1 MPESKRLVDLVQSR
15 IDDYLM
21 SRAPIVT
28 LISSDLTPLI
38 DYSRQFLSGG
48 KRFRAQFCY
57 WGAQSVL
64 ASDFAPETGQEAS
77 SESVSKAAGDRTN
90 RAAGAAD
97 EAVASAGL
105 EAGAAGLAA
114 VVSTASALE
123 IFHAAALVHDD
134 IIDNSDTRRG
144 APSAHKLFE
153 SLHTREGWAGDPVSF
168 GRASA
173 ILLGDLLLG
182 WSDELL
188 DEGLHGLADRAAA
201 RRARLEFNRMRTEVT
216 AGQYLDI
223 LEERAWLAQPEAEL
237 LDRALRVI
245 VFKSA
250 KYSVQAPLVIGAALA
265 GATAAQ
271 LGALRTFGL
280 PLGMAYQLRDDLLG
294 VFGDAAVT
302 GKPSGDDLTEGK
314 RTVLIALARERL
326 DDTDKA
332 SLDAQLG
339 DPALDAA
346 QIRTLQQL
354 ITDSG
359 AVDRVEALIESQVTQ
374 ALAALQT
381 APITTEAKQKLRDL
395 TDRVTH
401 RAF

>member
-15 IDDYLM
+15 IDEYLL
-21 SRAPIVT
+21 SREPILT
-28 LISSDLTPLI
+28 LISSDLTPLL
-38 DYSRQFLSGG
+38 DFSRQFLSGG

-64 ASDFAPETGQEAS
+64 PPDSSRQTAPET
-77 SESVSKAAGDRTN
+77 
-90 RAAGAAD
+90 
-97 EAVASAGL
+97 
-105 EAGAAGLAA
+105 A
-114 VVSTASALE
+114 VVSAASALE

-153 SLHTREGWAGDPVSF
+153 SLHENAAWSGDHVSF

-188 DEGLHGLADRAAA
+188 DEGLYELTDRDAA
-201 RRARLEFNRMRTEVT
+201 RRARLEFNHMRTEVT

-237 LDRALRVI
+237 LNRALRVI
-245 VFKSA
+245 VYKSA

-265 GATAAQ
+265 GAAAAQ
-271 LGALRTFGL
+271 LDSLRAFGL

-314 RTVLIALARERL
+314 RTVLIALARESL
-326 DDTDKA
+326 DSSSRA

-339 DPALDAA
+339 DPRLDAE
-346 QIRTLQQL
+346 QIRALQQL
-354 ITDSG
+354 IAASG
-359 AVDRVEALIESQVTQ
+359 AVERVERLIESQV
-374 ALAALQT
+374 AEAMAALQT
-381 APITTEAKQKLRDL
+381 APISTVAQQKLLDL
-395 TDRVTH
+395 TDRATR